1 MSQKKIVK
9 SLFNCHDK
17 YIFDRI
23 RFNKIFFMD
32 SKLNTSNPDTITY
45 HTEELAYTIL
55 GGIRL
60 EGLDRLRVTIKI
72 EVVNRKF
79 QHYLNNPDIAALAIR
94 QNLDLYSITQVE
106 KLARLIADRLE
117 VGVTQV
123 HKDLSNITAGLESY
137 RLQQITSK
145 QQEQS
150 NISQPLTEAERN
162 TAIRFLQQ
170 PNLLQLTNSMIGS
183 SGIVGE
189 ELNRLIMWLIYT
201 SRKTAKPLHIISMGS
216 SGTGKSHLQEKVG
229 ELIPE
234 EDKIEITAL
243 TENAFYYFDKA
254 ALGHKLILIEDLDG
268 ILAAL
273 YPLRE
278 LQSKQRISKTITV
291 KDRNGNTKA
300 IHLKVHGPVCIAGCT
315 TKESIYEDNANRC
328 FLIHLDESQQQDERI
343 MDYQRKISAG
353 KINTADE
360 TQARQLLQSVQ
371 KVLQPLTVINPYAE
385 QLQIPKEV
393 FKQRRTNAHYLAFI
407 EVIAFYKQY
416 QRQWVAPQS
425 GEIIYHPDEPTR
437 PPTGSNAFI
446 EVTTEDIAAAN
457 ELLKQIL
464 LRKSDELNG
473 ATRNYFE
480 QLKEHLVKTGQ
491 SSFTSTSIRNGLRIP
506 ISSVKRYNAALMDAG
521 LIKKMEGRNT
531 KAHYYEIIAQEEY
544 AKLQS
549 SIATALDEALH
560 KIQQP
565 NGSPPAQSKTEPVK
579 RKQIKELAQQPT
591 EL

>member
-1 MSQKKIVK
+1 MQQ
-9 SLFNCHDK
+9 HQ
-17 YIFDRI
+17 
-23 RFNKIFFMD
+23 
-32 SKLNTSNPDTITY
+32 LNTANPEAIAY
-45 HTEELAYTIL
+45 ATEELGYTIL

-72 EVVNRKF
+72 EVLNRKF

-117 VGVTQV
+117 VGVTAV
-123 HKDLSNITAGLESY
+123 SKDLSDITSELESY
-137 RLQQITSK
+137 RLQQIESK
-145 QQEQS
+145 QQEQ
-150 NISQPLTEAERN
+150 NKIIRPLTEAEKEA
-162 TAIRFLQQ
+162 AITFLKKK
-170 PNLLQLTNSMIGS
+170 NLLQATNELIGR

-268 ILAAL
+268 IWKAL

-278 LQSKQRISKTITV
+278 LQSKQRISKTITI
-291 KDRNGNTKA
+291 KDKNGMTKT
-300 IHLKVHGPVCIAGCT
+300 IHLKVYGPVCIAGCT

-328 FLIHLDESQQQDERI
+328 FLIYLDESNEQDERI

-353 KINTADE
+353 KINTTDE
-360 TQARQLLQSVQ
+360 NQAKQLLQNVQ
-371 KVLQPLTVINPYAE
+371 SVLQPITVINPFAE
-385 QLQIPKEV
+385 FLKIPTEV
-393 FKQRRTNAHYLAFI
+393 FKKRRTNAHYLAFI
-407 EVIAFYKQY
+407 EVITFFKQY
-416 QRQWVAPQS
+416 EREQQVDES
-425 GEIIYHPDEPTR
+425 TGEIYI
-437 PPTGSNAFI
+437 N
-446 EVTTEDIAAAN
+446 TTIEDIEEAN

-480 QLKEHLVKTGQ
+480 ELKQHLLKSNQ
-491 SSFTSTSIRNGLRIP
+491 SSFTSTSIRNQLRIP
-506 ISSVKRYNAALMDAG
+506 ISSVKRYHVALMDAG
-521 LIKKMEGRNT
+521 LIKKIESRNT
-531 KAHYYEIIAQEEY
+531 KAYHYEIIAQEEY
-544 AKLQS
+544 LQLQN
-549 SIATALDEALH
+549 SIGTALDEAFLRRPSSN
-560 KIQQP
+560 K
-565 NGSPPAQSKTEPVK
+565 
-579 RKQIKELAQQPT
+579 
-591 EL
+591 

>member
-1 MSQKKIVK
+1 MEQ
-9 SLFNCHDK
+9 
-17 YIFDRI
+17 RI
-23 RFNKIFFMD
+23 
-32 SKLNTSNPDTITY
+32 NTTNPEAITY
-45 HTEELAYTIL
+45 QTEETCYTIL

-72 EVVNRKF
+72 EVLNRKF

-117 VGVTQV
+117 VGVTAV
-123 HKDLSNITAGLESY
+123 SKDLSDITAELESY
-137 RLQQITSK
+137 RLQQIESK
-145 QQEQS
+145 QQEQ
-150 NISQPLTEAERN
+150 NKIIKPLTEQEKEA
-162 TAIRFLQQ
+162 AIHFLKSK
-170 PNLLQLTNSMIGS
+170 NLLQATNELIGR

-254 ALGHKLILIEDLDG
+254 ELGHKLILIEDLDG

-291 KDRNGNTKA
+291 KDKNGNTKT
-300 IHLKVHGPVCIAGCT
+300 IHLKVNGPVCIAGCT
-315 TKESIYEDNANRC
+315 TKESVYEDNANRC
-328 FLIHLDESQQQDERI
+328 FLINLDESNEQDERV
-343 MDYQRKISAG
+343 MNYQRKISAG
-353 KINTADE
+353 KINATDE
-360 TQARQLLQSVQ
+360 IQARQLLQNVQ
-371 KVLQPLTVINPYAE
+371 KVLQPITVINPYAE
-385 QLQIPKEV
+385 LLQIPKEV

-407 EVIAFYKQY
+407 EVITFFKQY
-416 QRQWVAPQS
+416 EREQKCDEAT
-425 GEIIYHPDEPTR
+425 GEI
-437 PPTGSNAFI
+437 FI
-446 EVTTEDIAAAN
+446 ETTIEDIQEAN
-457 ELLKQIL
+457 QLLKEIL

-480 QLKEHLVKTGQ
+480 ELKAYIITSNQ
-491 SSFTSTSIRNGLRIP
+491 SSFTGTSIRSQLRIP
-506 ISSVKRYNAALMDAG
+506 ISSVKRYNAALLAAG
-521 LIKKMEGRNT
+521 LIRKVENRNT
-531 KAHYYEIIAQEEY
+531 KAHYYEIISKEEY
-544 AKLQS
+544 NQLQN
-549 SIATALDEALH
+549 SIATALDEALQ

-565 NGSPPAQSKTEPVK
+565 NGSTSAQNKSEPKKV
-579 RKQIKELAQQPT
+579 RKIKELEQQPT
-591 EL
+591 TA

>member
-1 MSQKKIVK
+1 MQQ
-9 SLFNCHDK
+9 N
-17 YIFDRI
+17 
-23 RFNKIFFMD
+23 
-32 SKLNTSNPDTITY
+32 SKLNTTNPEAITY
-45 HTEELAYTIL
+45 QTEELAYTIL

-72 EVVNRKF
+72 EVLNRKF

-94 QNLDLYSITQVE
+94 QNLDLYSIAQVE

-117 VGVTQV
+117 VGVTAV
-123 HKDLSNITAGLESY
+123 SKDLSDITNELERY
-137 RLQQITSK
+137 RLQQIESK
-145 QQEQS
+145 QQEQ
-150 NISQPLTEAERN
+150 NKIIRPLTEAEREA
-162 TAIRFLQQ
+162 AITFLKKK
-170 PNLLQLTNSMIGS
+170 NLLQATNGLIGR

-268 ILAAL
+268 IWKAL

-278 LQSKQRISKTITV
+278 LQSKQRISKTITI
-291 KDRNGNTKA
+291 KDKSGNTKT
-300 IHLKVHGPVCIAGCT
+300 IHLKVYGPVCIAGCT

-328 FLIHLDESQQQDERI
+328 FLIYLDESDEQDERI

-360 TQARQLLQSVQ
+360 NQAKQLLQNVQ
-371 KVLQPLTVINPYAE
+371 AVLQPITVINPFAE
-385 QLQIPKEV
+385 LLKIPNEV
-393 FKQRRTNAHYLAFI
+393 FKKRRTNAHYLAFI
-407 EVIAFYKQY
+407 EVITFFKQY
-416 QRQWVAPQS
+416 EREQKVDES
-425 GEIIYHPDEPTR
+425 TGEI
-437 PPTGSNAFI
+437 FI
-446 EVTTEDIAAAN
+446 ETTIEDIEEAN
-457 ELLKQIL
+457 QLMKEIL

-480 QLKEHLVKTGQ
+480 ELKTHLIKSNQ
-491 SSFTSTSIRNGLRIP
+491 SSFTSTSIRNQLRIP
-506 ISSVKRYNAALMDAG
+506 ISSVKRYHAALMDAG
-521 LIKKMEGRNT
+521 LIKKVESRNT
-531 KAHYYEIIAQEEY
+531 KAYHYEIISKEEY
-544 AKLQS
+544 TKLQS
-549 SIATALDEALH
+549 SIATALDEALQT
-560 KIQQP
+560 IQQLT
-565 NGSPPAQSKTEPVK
+565 SPTQAQSKNELRK
-579 RKQIKELAQQPT
+579 RRQIKQLEKQPT
-591 EL
+591 TA

>member
-1 MSQKKIVK
+1 MEQKI
-9 SLFNCHDK
+9 
-17 YIFDRI
+17 
-23 RFNKIFFMD
+23 
-32 SKLNTSNPDTITY
+32 NTTNPEAITY
-45 HTEELAYTIL
+45 ITEEIGYTIL

-72 EVVNRKF
+72 EVINRKF

-94 QNLDLYSITQVE
+94 QNLDLYSITQTE

-117 VGVTQV
+117 VGVTAV
-123 HKDLSNITAGLESY
+123 TKDLSDITGELEKY
-137 RLQQITSK
+137 RLQQIETR
-145 QQEQS
+145 QQEQ
-150 NISQPLTEAERN
+150 NKIIKPLTEQEKEA
-162 TAIRFLQQ
+162 AMQFLQQ
-170 PNLLQLTNSMIGS
+170 KNLLQATNELIGK

-291 KDRNGNTKA
+291 KDKNGNTKT
-300 IHLKVHGPVCIAGCT
+300 IHLKVYGPVCIAGCT

-328 FLIHLDESQQQDERI
+328 FLIYLDESEAQDERV
-343 MDYQRKISAG
+343 MSYQRKLSAG
-353 KINTADE
+353 KINSDE
-360 TQARQLLQSVQ
+360 ETKARQLLQNVQ
-371 KVLQPLTVINPYAE
+371 RILQPITVINPYAE
-385 QLQIPKEV
+385 LLQIPKEV

-407 EVIAFYKQY
+407 EVITFFKQY
-416 QRQWVAPQS
+416 QRQWMDAS
-425 GEIIYHPDEPTR
+425 TGEIIYNPTVSSKV
-437 PPTGSNAFI
+437 PPLEGYREAFI
-446 EVTTEDIAAAN
+446 ETTLEDIEEAN
-457 ELLKQIL
+457 YLMKEIL

-473 ATRNYFE
+473 ACRNYFE
-480 QLKEHLVKTGQ
+480 ELKQWLEKNQQ
-491 SSFTSTSIRNGLRIP
+491 SSFTNTSIRNQLRIP
-506 ISSVKRYNAALMDAG
+506 ASSVKRYHAALLAAG
-521 LIKKMEGRNT
+521 LIRKTENRNT
-531 KAHYYEIIAQEEY
+531 KAYYYEIISNQEY
-544 AKLQS
+544 VQLQNN
-549 SIATALDEALH
+549 ITTALDEALQKIKQQTSSPIAAH
-560 KIQQP
+560 KE
-565 NGSPPAQSKTEPVK
+565 NEPRK
-579 RKQIKELAQQPT
+579 RKQINSLHGQST
-591 EL
+591 EV

>member
-1 MSQKKIVK
+1 MQQNNSI
-9 SLFNCHDK
+9 
-17 YIFDRI
+17 
-23 RFNKIFFMD
+23 
-32 SKLNTSNPDTITY
+32 NTSNPEAITY
-45 HTEELAYTIL
+45 ATEELGYTIL

-72 EVVNRKF
+72 EVLNRKF

-117 VGVTQV
+117 VGVTAV
-123 HKDLSNITAGLESY
+123 SKDLSDITSELESY
-137 RLQQITSK
+137 RLQQIESK
-145 QQEQS
+145 QQEQ
-150 NISQPLTEAERN
+150 NKIIRPLTEVEKEA
-162 TAIRFLQQ
+162 AITFLKKK
-170 PNLLQLTNSMIGS
+170 NLLQATNELIGR

-268 ILAAL
+268 IWKAL

-278 LQSKQRISKTITV
+278 LQSKQRISKTITI
-291 KDRNGNTKA
+291 KDKNGMTKT
-300 IHLKVHGPVCIAGCT
+300 IHLKVYGPVCIAGCT

-328 FLIHLDESQQQDERI
+328 FLIYLDESDEQDERI

-353 KINTADE
+353 KINTTDE
-360 TQARQLLQSVQ
+360 NQAKQLLQNVQ
-371 KVLQPLTVINPYAE
+371 SVLQPITVINPFAE
-385 QLQIPKEV
+385 LLKIPNEV
-393 FKQRRTNAHYLAFI
+393 FKKRRTNAHYLAFI
-407 EVIAFYKQY
+407 EVITFFKQY
-416 QRQWVAPQS
+416 EREQQVDES
-425 GEIIYHPDEPTR
+425 TGEI
-437 PPTGSNAFI
+437 FI
-446 EVTTEDIAAAN
+446 NTTIEDIAEAN

-480 QLKEHLVKTGQ
+480 ELKQHLLKSNQ
-491 SSFTSTSIRNGLRIP
+491 SSFTSTSIRNQLRIP
-506 ISSVKRYNAALMDAG
+506 ISSVKRYHVALMDAG
-521 LIKKMEGRNT
+521 LIKKIESRNT
-531 KAHYYEIIAQEEY
+531 KAYHYEIISKEEY
-544 AKLQS
+544 MQLQN
-549 SIATALDEALH
+549 SIGTALDEALQ
-560 KIQQP
+560 KIKQET
-565 NGSPPAQSKTEPVK
+565 NSPTSAQSKSEPRK
-579 RKQIKELAQQPT
+579 RKQIKVLEQQPT
-591 EL
+591 TA